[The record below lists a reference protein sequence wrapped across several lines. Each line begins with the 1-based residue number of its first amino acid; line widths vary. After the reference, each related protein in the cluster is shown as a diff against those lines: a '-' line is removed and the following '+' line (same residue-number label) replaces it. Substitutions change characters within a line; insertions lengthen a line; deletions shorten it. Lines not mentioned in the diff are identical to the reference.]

1 MIEEVLKEI
10 RAEASYDSY
19 SHPSQWALD
28 KLDRIWELA
37 NNALEAAVTRADQ
50 LEKELARAAYV
61 AEHLFQMIDRETW
74 RSTGGDD
81 GQGHYEGDYRAEQ
94 IQEEIRAWA
103 ALAGVPADTIEKA
116 HERAEAAVDLAERL
130 HAEDPSIDSA
140 TLLAHVTV
148 LRDDL
153 AALAA
158 VRTPKEDT

>member
-116 HERAEAAVDLAERL
+116 LAVLYQTCPKDVANVCDEILDRSGA
-130 HAEDPSIDSA
+130 
-140 TLLAHVTV
+140 LLGRV
-148 LRDDL
+148 R
-153 AALAA
+153 ALAA